1 MFFSRLHLHWKLS
14 LIIGASS
21 PSTAGVSGVSAGF
34 ELRGCAQGAEGF
46 GRCPADHDLVWL
58 FRRMSQ
64 NLMFFYLVIAVD
76 EFASGCFCLFQF
88 SAMDVRGDCPQ
99 FVSMVNSAIQ
109 ILLSAKAISSEGDF
123 QLFEVTFLPFA
134 I

>member
-1 MFFSRLHLHWKLS
+1 
-14 LIIGASS
+14 
-21 PSTAGVSGVSAGF
+21 
-34 ELRGCAQGAEGF
+34 
-46 GRCPADHDLVWL
+46 
-58 FRRMSQ
+58 MSQ

-76 EFASGCFCLFQF
+76 EFALGCFCLFQF

-123 QLFEVTFLPFA
+123 QFEATFLPLA